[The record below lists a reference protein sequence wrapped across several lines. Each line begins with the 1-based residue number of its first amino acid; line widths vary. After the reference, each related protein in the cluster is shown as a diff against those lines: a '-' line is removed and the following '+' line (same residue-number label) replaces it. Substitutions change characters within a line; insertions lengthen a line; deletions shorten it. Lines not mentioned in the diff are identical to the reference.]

1 MKSVSLLNESK
12 KLRQAGYSLAEIS
25 RQLGISKSTASLWL
39 RDVEINPDGQ
49 ARLKKYSDAGRL
61 SGVAVNKA
69 KRQQRW
75 QEMAEQA
82 ISFDKNLTE
91 YTVDQCKL
99 LLAMLYWG
107 EGAKTGRRLIFM
119 NSDPALVKTYL
130 FLLRRSFS
138 IYEDKIKAT
147 LHLHSYHDQAGMI
160 DFWSALTGINKN
172 NFSIYNKAN
181 SGSNIKSGYKGCLSI
196 RYGDARLLD
205 EIMLVIDRFQQA
217 IK

>member
-1 MKSVSLLNESK
+1 MKSVSLFNESK

-25 RQLGISKSTASLWL
+25 RKLGISKSTASLWL

-49 ARLKKYSDAGRL
+49 ARLKKHSDTGRL
-61 SGVAVNKA
+61 SGVAANKA

-82 ISFDKNLTE
+82 IFFEKSLTE
-91 YTVDQCKL
+91 YTVDQCKVF
-99 LLAMLYWG
+99 LAMLYWG

-130 FLLRRSFS
+130 FLLRRSFPIDES
-138 IYEDKIKAT
+138 KIKAT
-147 LHLHSYHDQAGMI
+147 LHLHSYHNQTEMI
-160 DFWSALTGINKN
+160 DFWSALTGINKIS
-172 NFSIYNKAN
+172 FSIYNKAN

-196 RYGDARLLD
+196 RYGNARILD
-205 EIMLVIDRFQQA
+205 EIMLIIDRFQQA
-217 IK
+217 VR